1 MYKEADSNAPQ
12 VILTHAIEQMKV
24 EQGDKFDI
32 NKINLAEL
40 SRRTGISR
48 GKLRHYKKDDFIIKP
63 HGRTGLKSETTVLT
77 GFTGVIDDMCV

>member
-1 MYKEADSNAPQ
+1 MKKENDSNDPQ

-40 SRRTGISR
+40 SRRTGIS
-48 GKLRHYKKDDFIIKP
+48 LPYPSWLI
-63 HGRTGLKSETTVLT
+63 S
-77 GFTGVIDDMCV
+77 

>member
-1 MYKEADSNAPQ
+1 MYKEADSNDPQ

-48 GKLRHYKKDDFIIKP
+48 GKLRHYRWKMIRWRAGDDKVEHYF
-63 HGRTGLKSETTVLT
+63 RFLR
-77 GFTGVIDDMCV
+77 FF